1 MRYVTFMTTKRIY
14 SLVICAAWGV
24 PFFTAFIP
32 CLTLYMAKPQEN
44 HYMHTYFWVFLHILS
59 VCVCVFL
66 LFAATRIFLVAR
78 RHARQN
84 AALVAQLKFNHRI
97 QHGRVFKP
105 QEAAAT
111 KMVGVVVAVF
121 LSCYLLDTYNTVC
134 HVTGDSAHGS
144 STAHVT

>member
-24 PFFTAFIP
+24 PFFIAFIP
-32 CLTLYMAKPQEN
+32 CLTLHMAKPQEN
-44 HYMHTYFWVFLHILS
+44 HCMHTYFWVFLHILS

-66 LFAATRIFLVAR
+66 LLAATRIFLVAR

-97 QHGRVFKP
+97 QHGSVQAPTSRSYKN
-105 QEAAAT
+105 
-111 KMVGVVVAVF
+111 GWRCGCS
-121 LSCYLLDTYNTVC
+121 LRRLLF
-134 HVTGDSAHGS
+134 TGYVQHCLPCDWRFC
-144 STAHVT
+144 TW